1 MTLPAAQVSGV
12 YNAELIAMV
21 AHELRQPLLP
31 IRHAAA
37 LLGNAVPD
45 PATMRRAA
53 EIIEREADNMNRL
66 IGDLV
71 DVSRMQSGALE
82 LRCKRA
88 PLSELMER
96 AIDSAGLLAS
106 DHGHRLSV
114 SVPPEPIYL
123 QMDVLRLCEAL
134 HNVIANACQYVNRHG
149 HIHVRAQR
157 KGARVSIVVSS
168 KGNGMPDAQ
177 LAPAIGQF
185 AQAGRGSRIQA
196 GLGLYLA
203 RCFVEAH
210 DGTVTAVGA
219 SENCGGEFTIGL
231 PCEVSTA
238 TVPAAAGEPAAGEPA
253 AIDRF
258 PA

>member
-1 MTLPAAQVSGV
+1 MTVPVAQVSGV

-37 LLGNAVPD
+37 LLGNAVAD
-45 PATMRRAA
+45 PVTMQRAA
-53 EIIEREADNMNRL
+53 EIIEREAINMNRL
-66 IGDLV
+66 IGDLI
-71 DVSRMQSGALE
+71 DVSRMHSGALE

-96 AIDSAGLLAS
+96 AIESAGLFAS

-114 SVPPEPIYL
+114 SLSSEPIYL

-134 HNVIANACQYVNRHG
+134 HNLIANACQYANRPG
-149 HIHVRAQR
+149 HVHVRVQR
-157 KGARVSIVVSS
+157 NGARVSILISS
-168 KGNGMPDAQ
+168 TENGIPDAQ
-177 LAPAIGQF
+177 PERAIDPF
-185 AQAGRGSRIQA
+185 AQAGRGSRMQA

-210 DGTVTAVGA
+210 GGTVTAAGA
-219 SENCGGEFTIGL
+219 GENRGAEFTIGL

-238 TVPAAAGEPAAGEPA
+238 ALPEAAGDAAAV
-253 AIDRF
+253 DRF

>member
-71 DVSRMQSGALE
+71 DVSRMQAGALQ

-96 AIDSAGLLAS
+96 AIESAGLLAS

-134 HNVIANACQYVNRHG
+134 HNLIANACQHANKHG

-157 KGARVSIVVSS
+157 NGARVCIVVSPT
-168 KGNGMPDAQ
+168 GNGIPDAQ
-177 LAPAIGQF
+177 REPAIDQI
-185 AQAGRGSRIQA
+185 AHAGRGSRVQA

-210 DGTVTAVGA
+210 GGTVTAA
-219 SENCGGEFTIGL
+219 SAGENRGGEFTIGL
-231 PCEVSTA
+231 PCEGSTA
-238 TVPAAAGEPAAGEPA
+238 IVPAAAGEPAAV
-253 AIDRF
+253 DRF

>member
-1 MTLPAAQVSGV
+1 
-12 YNAELIAMV
+12 
-21 AHELRQPLLP
+21 
-31 IRHAAA
+31 
-37 LLGNAVPD
+37 
-45 PATMRRAA
+45 
-53 EIIEREADNMNRL
+53 
-66 IGDLV
+66 
-71 DVSRMQSGALE
+71 
-82 LRCKRA
+82 
-88 PLSELMER
+88 
-96 AIDSAGLLAS
+96 
-106 DHGHRLSV
+106 V